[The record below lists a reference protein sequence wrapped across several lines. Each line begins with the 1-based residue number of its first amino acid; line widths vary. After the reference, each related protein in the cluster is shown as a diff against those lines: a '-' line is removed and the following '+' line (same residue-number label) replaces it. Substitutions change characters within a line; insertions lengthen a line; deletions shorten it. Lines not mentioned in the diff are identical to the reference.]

1 MARTVLVTGAAG
13 GLGRAT
19 TEHLASQGWRVFA
32 ADLPGAALE
41 SLAGLA
47 GITPVP
53 IDVTDPGSVA
63 DAVAGLPAEGLDAV
77 VTFAGVLRV
86 GSVAEIAEE
95 DLRLV
100 LDVNVLGTYRVVR
113 AAFDQLVA
121 RRGRIV
127 VVSSE
132 TGWQTAAPFNGAYAM
147 SKHAIEAYGDALRR
161 EAALRGVAVVKLQ
174 PGPFRTSMV
183 AGIEQAFAAAGAAS
197 THYGPLLARLAPRAA
212 REARNA
218 SDPEVLARVVHT
230 ALTTRR
236 PRPAYSVRPA
246 RLRSALERL
255 PVRAVDRL
263 VVGALRRMDDA
274 PAEHRR
280 AR

>member
-1 MARTVLVTGAAG
+1 MTRTVLVTGAAG

-19 TEHLASQGWRVFA
+19 AEHLASRGWQVVA
-32 ADLPGAALE
+32 ADLPGPALE
-41 SLAGLA
+41 SLAGLP

-53 IDVTDPGSVA
+53 LDVTDPGSVA
-63 DAVAGLPAEGLDAV
+63 DVAAGLPEEGIDAV
-77 VTFAGVLRV
+77 ATFAGVLRV
-86 GSVAEIAEE
+86 GSMAEIAEE
-95 DLRLV
+95 DLHLV

-113 AAFDQLVA
+113 AVFDRLVA

-161 EAALRGVAVVKLQ
+161 EAALRGVTVVKLQ

-183 AGIEQAFAAAGAAS
+183 GGIEQAFAAAGAAS
-197 THYGPLLARLAPRAA
+197 THFGPLLARLAPRAA

-218 SDPEVLARVVHT
+218 SDPEVLARVVHE
-230 ALTTRR
+230 ALTASR
-236 PRPAYSVRPA
+236 PKAAYSVRPA
-246 RLRSALERL
+246 RMRSALERL

-263 VVGALRRMDDA
+263 IVGALRRMDTA
-274 PAEHRR
+274 PAERR
-280 AR
+280 QAR

>member
-1 MARTVLVTGAAG
+1 MVTGAAG

-19 TEHLASQGWRVFA
+19 CEHLASQGWQVLA
-32 ADLPGAALE
+32 ADLPGPALE
-41 SLAGLA
+41 SLTGLD

-53 IDVTDPGSVA
+53 MDVTDPASVA
-63 DAVAGLPAEGLDAV
+63 DAAAGLPGEGLDGL

-113 AAFDQLVA
+113 AVFDPLVR

-127 VVSSE
+127 VISSE

-161 EAALRGVAVVKLQ
+161 EAALRGVTVVKLQ

-183 AGIEQAFAAAGAAS
+183 GGIEQAFAVAGLAS
-197 THYGPLLARLAPRAA
+197 THFGPLLTRLAPRAA
-212 REARNA
+212 REARHA

-230 ALTTRR
+230 ALTTPR

-255 PVRAVDRL
+255 PVRVVDRL
-263 VVGALRRMDDA
+263 IVGALRRMDPGP
-274 PAEHRR
+274 PA
-280 AR
+280 AREAS